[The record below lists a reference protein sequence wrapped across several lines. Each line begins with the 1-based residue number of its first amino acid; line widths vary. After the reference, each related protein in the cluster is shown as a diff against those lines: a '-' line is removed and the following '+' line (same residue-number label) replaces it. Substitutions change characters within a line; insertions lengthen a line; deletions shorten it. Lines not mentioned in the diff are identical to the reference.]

1 VLLLNLT
8 CICAYGEIEPVNF
21 QINGSLLPAS
31 VIGLY
36 CTYLCYSGLSSEPRD
51 YECNGLHNHSKAVS
65 TGSLTLGLATTILSV
80 VYSAVRAGSSAAVLS
95 PPDSPRGTDK
105 PLLPFS
111 KADEQEDKKDVPRPV
126 TYSYSFFHLIFSLA
140 SMYSA
145 MLLTGWST
153 SIGESRK
160 LIDVGWPSVWVR
172 IATQWAT
179 AGLFIWSLVAP
190 ILFPD
195 REF

>member
-1 VLLLNLT
+1 MLNF
-8 CICAYGEIEPVNF
+8 EVSDF

-31 VIGLY
+31 VIGMY

-65 TGSLTLGLATTILSV
+65 TGSLTLGLLTTVLSV
-80 VYSAVRAGSSAAVLS
+80 VYSAVRAGSSATVLS

-153 SIGESRK
+153 SVGESGK
-160 LIDVGWPSVWVR
+160 LVDVGWPSVWVR

-190 ILFPD
+190 VLFPD